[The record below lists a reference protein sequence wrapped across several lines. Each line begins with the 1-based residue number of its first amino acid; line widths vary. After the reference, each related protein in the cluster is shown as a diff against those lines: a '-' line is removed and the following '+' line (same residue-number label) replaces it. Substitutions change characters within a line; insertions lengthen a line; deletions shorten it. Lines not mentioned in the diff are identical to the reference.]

1 MSATEIRPAAVPA
14 SAVLSTW
21 HAYAWRDGVRVD
33 DLAALD
39 RLTVVTRHN
48 MYEIVVVSPET
59 GEVLVRGG
67 AYFPSFTPVRL
78 AGSTLGGSFLKLRS
92 IFVGFNIE
100 FSIDRGVV
108 LTSPVR
114 TIALTAGRGS
124 SDVM

>member
-1 MSATEIRPAAVPA
+1 MSATSIRSAAVPA

-21 HAYAWRDGVRVD
+21 HSYAWRDGVRVD
-33 DLAALD
+33 DLTAFD

-48 MYEIVVVSPET
+48 MYEIIVVSPDT
-59 GEVLVRGG
+59 GDVLVRGG

-108 LTSPVR
+108 VTSPVR
-114 TIALTAGRGS
+114 TIALSAGRS